1 MKKTLIT
8 LLIFVMALS
17 FSACSAPEDNPY
29 DGEKLSYTEML
40 KGDGTI
46 DKRWYYKYYPDG
58 EISTSM
64 RCTEDGTCLQRN
76 EYTYNEMNLK
86 ETEVIYVLGK
96 KSSVIEYS
104 YTDDG
109 LLTSEKKFLPEE
121 ITETLYYYNED
132 GTLNYYEQYDASENL
147 IGLKQCEYSTDGK
160 LIRENFLDSEHNVLG
175 SIIYTYSNNQIKT
188 IQYEGSAI
196 NEYAKEVHTYDGENL
211 IKNEYYNQE
220 DQLLYRDTAEFDGD
234 RCMHR
239 MRVDSNNAI
248 VYTWDAYYD
257 SFLTLIG

>member
-8 LLIFVMALS
+8 LLVLIIALT
-17 FSACSAPEDNPY
+17 FSACTNTEENSY

-86 ETEVIYVLGK
+86 ETETIYILGK
-96 KSSVIEYS
+96 KSSVTEYS
-104 YTDDG
+104 YSEDG
-109 LLTSEKKFLPEE
+109 LLTSEKKFLPES
-121 ITETLYYYNED
+121 ITETIYHYNED
-132 GTLNYYEQYDASENL
+132 GTLDYYEQYDASEAL
-147 IGLKQCEYSTDGK
+147 VALKQCKYSAGGN
-160 LIRENFLDSEHNVLG
+160 LLREDFMDPERNVHG
-175 SIIYTYSNNQIKT
+175 SIIYTYSNDQIKS
-188 IQYEGSAI
+188 IEYEGSAVT
-196 NEYAKEVHTYDGENL
+196 EHAKEVHTYDGENL
-211 IKNEYYNQE
+211 IKNEYYNSE
-220 DQLLYRDTAEFDGD
+220 GQLLYRDTAEYDGD

-239 MRVDSNNAI
+239 MRVNNNNAI